1 MKFLQ
6 SLVLASVLAVAV
18 SGCATPPPADDRA
31 ALADYHAVNDPLEPT
46 NRAVF
51 AFNQGVD
58 KGVLKPVA
66 TAYQNT
72 LPPWLRQGVGNLV
85 DHLRAPVVLL
95 NDLLQGEFRRAMR
108 TFNRFWINT
117 ALGFGF
123 MDLAG
128 GMGLDG
134 HDEDFGQTLAVW
146 GFDAGPFVMLPLFGP
161 SNPRDT
167 VGLVVDFLVDP
178 FGTWA
183 RNTDRDVLVYA
194 RGGTHAVHA
203 RAQLL
208 EFMDDLEKT
217 SLDFYAAI
225 RSLYRQRR
233 DDEISNGRGSANA
246 PVPDLSRSMEPPD
259 FDPALE
265 LSRR

>member
-1 MKFLQ
+1 MKFLH
-6 SLVLASVLAVAV
+6 SLTVVLGLAVAV
-18 SGCATPPPADDRA
+18 SGCATPPPAGDTA
-31 ALADYHAVNDPLEPT
+31 AMADYSAVNDPLEPT

-58 KGVLKPVA
+58 KGVLKPAA
-66 TAYQNT
+66 TTYQAT
-72 LPPWLRQGVGNLV
+72 LPPWLRQGVGNLL

-95 NDLLQGEFRRAMR
+95 NDLLQGEFKRAMR
-108 TFNRFWINT
+108 TLNRFWINT
-117 ALGFGF
+117 AFGFGF

-128 GMGLDG
+128 DMGLEG

-146 GFDAGPFVMLPLFGP
+146 GIDEGPFVMLPLFGP
-161 SNPRDT
+161 SNTRDT

-183 RNTDRDVLVYA
+183 RNTHRDALIYA

-203 RAQLL
+203 RSQLL

-233 DDEISNGRGSANA
+233 SDEISNGRGSANA
-246 PVPDLSRSMEPPD
+246 PVPDLSRNIEPPY